1 MSAVRA
7 ITTGDGKV
15 TLHWQGIQI
24 GPITI
29 GEGRRLQRDLDGTLA
44 FAKHQLDTN
53 GNPESLEEEAQSLRD
68 LYAGSLDHGM
78 RG

>member
-24 GPITI
+24 GPISI

-53 GNPESLEEEAQSLRD
+53 GNPQDIEAEAASLRD
-68 LYAGSLDHGM
+68 LYAGSLDYGQ
-78 RG
+78 RA

>member
-24 GPITI
+24 GPISI
-29 GEGRRLQRDLDGTLA
+29 GEGRRLQRDLDPTLA
-44 FAKHQLDTN
+44 FARYQLDTN
-53 GNPESLEEEAQSLRD
+53 GNPQDLEAEAASLRD
-68 LYAGSLDHGM
+68 LYAGSLDYGQ
-78 RG
+78 RA